1 MLDWKYMKESVKV
14 FVVGGTGFLGYYSCL
29 EFLKKGVSV
38 TTISRGSVELGDWF
52 PKQIEI
58 VKDLDVFDASQEE
71 LTEVFEGYDV
81 MVYSVGPDDR
91 VIPEAPAYDFFHE
104 KLVVQCSKV
113 VKAAKDAGVKRVII
127 MNSYFAYFDR
137 KFNGLLSKDHP
148 YIKARVEQAEACID
162 IGEEGVMDVMIL
174 ELPYIFGSMPERK
187 PIWRDVF
194 LSKFEN
200 MKTVY
205 LPKGGTVMVHV
216 KDVARTVVAC
226 AFKGKHG
233 VRYPI
238 GAYNMK
244 FTEMLKIMYEYL
256 GIEKK
261 ISTMPTWICYL
272 GGFAMKRNLAKE
284 GKEAGLDSAK
294 LMTQIMSKDF
304 YYSPEDIVH
313 SDKFDVKEGIESA
326 MKACYPEKFPDF
338 DSKDEVKED
347 LEIIKEVWG

>member
-1 MLDWKYMKESVKV
+1 MEKSKKKV
-14 FVVGGTGFLGYYSCL
+14 FVVGGTGFLGYYSSL
-29 EFLKKGVSV
+29 EFLKKGLPV
-38 TTISRGSVELGDWF
+38 TTISRGNVKLGDWF

-58 VKDLDVFDASQEE
+58 IKDLDVFKANQEE
-71 LTEVFEGYDV
+71 LTKAFEGFDV

-91 VIPEAPAYDFFHE
+91 VVPETPAYDFFYE
-104 KLVVQCSKV
+104 KLVVECSKV
-113 VKAAKDAGVKRVII
+113 VKAAKNAGVSRVVI

-137 KFNGLLSKDHP
+137 KFNGKLSKSHP
-148 YIKARVEQAEACID
+148 YIKARVEQAKACI
-162 IGEEGVMDVMIL
+162 GVGKEGVMDVMIL
-174 ELPYIFGSMPERK
+174 ELPYIFGCMPERK

-200 MKTVY
+200 MNTVY

-216 KDVARTVVAC
+216 RDVAKTVVA
-226 AFKGKHG
+226 ASFKGKHG

-238 GAYNMK
+238 GSCNMK
-244 FTEMLKIMYEYL
+244 FTEMVKIMYECL

-261 ISTMPTWICYL
+261 VSTMPAWICYF
-272 GGFAMKRNLAKE
+272 GGLAMKRDLAKE
-284 GKEAGLDSAK
+284 NKEAGLDSAK

-304 YYSPEDIVH
+304 YYRPEDIVH

-338 DSKDEVKED
+338 DATQQVKED
-347 LEIIKEVWG
+347 LEIIKEVWEKD

>member
-1 MLDWKYMKESVKV
+1 MKNSIEKV

-29 EFLKKGVSV
+29 EFLKRGVMVS
-38 TTISRGSVELGDWF
+38 TISRGSVELGDWF
-52 PKQIEI
+52 PKQID
-58 VKDLDVFDASQEE
+58 VVNDLDIFKASQEE
-71 LTEVFEGYDV
+71 LAKAFEGHSV
-81 MVYSVGPDDR
+81 MIYSVGPDDR
-91 VIPEAPAYDFFHE
+91 VVPETPAYDFFHE

-113 VKAAKDAGVKRVII
+113 VKAAKDAGVKRVVI

-137 KFNGLLSKDHP
+137 KFDGLLSKNHP
-148 YIKARVEQAEACID
+148 YIRARVEQAEACID
-162 IGEEGVMDVMIL
+162 IGEKGSMDVMIL
-174 ELPYIFGSMPERK
+174 ELPYIFGCMPERK

-216 KDVARTVVAC
+216 KDVAKTVVAS
-226 AFKGKHG
+226 AFKGEHG

-238 GAYNMK
+238 GSYNMK
-244 FTEMLKIMYEYL
+244 FTEMVKIMYKYL
-256 GIEKK
+256 GVEKK
-261 ISTMPTWICYL
+261 VLPVPSWICYL
-272 GGFAMKRNLAKE
+272 GGLAMKRKLAKE

-294 LMTQIMSKDF
+294 LMTQVMSKDF
-304 YYSPEDIVH
+304 YYLPEDIVH

-338 DSKDEVKED
+338 DPIQQVEED
-347 LEIIKEVWG
+347 LEIIKKVWGKN